1 MAVRYRPEVHDFIRT
16 HLEQFTIREMAEEIN
31 QRFGTNFNYD
41 KMKGY
46 YANHKLKSQKREKV
60 QSKTW
65 PEEVVNVLL
74 KNYKGRSWAEMQEIL
89 LEKTGREYTI
99 GQIKGYYANH
109 KLNSGLNGR
118 FEPGHV
124 PWTKGKKWSEYMSEE
139 AQQRS
144 RQTCF
149 DHASIPDNLAPV
161 GTIRKSGG
169 YLIKK
174 VQERGSQWE
183 RWKFLHRIV
192 WEENFGPIP
201 EGMVVGFKDNDKMNC
216 DPGNLI
222 LMSLDENARMNQK
235 GYRSQD
241 PDLTQAGLLTVRLE
255 KAIREKKKEDNNG
268 V

>member
-99 GQIKGYYANH
+99 GQIKGYYA
-109 KLNSGLNGR
+109 
-118 FEPGHV
+118 
-124 PWTKGKKWSEYMSEE
+124 
-139 AQQRS
+139 
-144 RQTCF
+144 
-149 DHASIPDNLAPV
+149 
-161 GTIRKSGG
+161 TIS
-169 YLIKK
+169 
-174 VQERGSQWE
+174 S
-183 RWKFLHRIV
+183 
-192 WEENFGPIP
+192 
-201 EGMVVGFKDNDKMNC
+201 
-216 DPGNLI
+216 
-222 LMSLDENARMNQK
+222 
-235 GYRSQD
+235 
-241 PDLTQAGLLTVRLE
+241 TV
-255 KAIREKKKEDNNG
+255 D
-268 V
+268 